1 MLQQKSH
8 VSFYFGG
15 VHRTQ
20 HGFKIKVL
28 FICGTQA
35 LRFKFRSPVLLL
47 PFSISLFQN
56 KIHFPQLFFVS
67 HKRVFGIHD
76 IGVCLFSLGQKSFLI
91 STLHTG
97 LPKGRHHLM
106 VFGWQI
112 CCSRTNFDLGAHFI
126 AIFSNNRI
134 IVIVCGESTAYR
146 KTCKVLQGKGEVF
159 VFVCLKAK
167 SFMGQGVTQK

>member
-1 MLQQKSH
+1 MFPFILEVSTELSMDLKSRCSSSVALKH
-8 VSFYFGG
+8 SDSNF
-15 VHRTQ
+15 VHQFFSCRLAFLF
-20 HGFKIKVL
+20 FKIK
-28 FICGTQA
+28 FT
-35 LRFKFRSPVLLL
+35 FPSFSSSP
-47 PFSISLFQN
+47 I
-56 KIHFPQLFFVS
+56 
-67 HKRVFGIHD
+67 RVFGIHD
-76 IGVCLFSLGQKSFLI
+76 IGVCLFSLGQKSFQM

-97 LPKGRHHLM
+97 LPQGRHHLM

-159 VFVCLKAK
+159 VFVHLKAK

>member
-1 MLQQKSH
+1 MWHSSTQIQI
-8 VSFYFGG
+8 SF
-15 VHRTQ
+15 TS
-20 HGFKIKVL
+20 
-28 FICGTQA
+28 T
-35 LRFKFRSPVLLL
+35 SL
-47 PFSISLFQN
+47 PFSISLSQN
-56 KIHFPQLFFVS
+56 KIHFPQLFFVT

-76 IGVCLFSLGQKSFLI
+76 IGVCLFSLGQKSFRI

-97 LPKGRHHLM
+97 LPQGRHHLM

-146 KTCKVLQGKGEVF
+146 KTCKVLQGKGDVF
-159 VFVCLKAK
+159 VFVRLKAK